1 MELRQLEAFVAVA
14 EERNFTRAA
23 GRLHVAQSGLSATI
37 RSLETDVGASLFVR
51 STRRVEHTAAGAALL
66 PEARHTLASARAAAD
81 AVVAVE
87 GLTRGTLTLGV
98 MQSGWL
104 FDLAGLLA
112 RYRALYPGV
121 KLKLEHASTAELGR
135 LLHDRA
141 LDMTFATDLNGASS
155 DVVSIPLLRSPLVV
169 CTADGVFRRRRT
181 IALADVA
188 ETAQVSFPPGWG
200 VTTLV
205 ERVLRSAGIE
215 PRADLEVNDTD
226 TLLDLVAAGLGT
238 AIIPRALAQLR
249 PALQQLAITDG
260 SWDWT
265 VVAQVLAPAPV
276 NPAARALWAMLS
288 PGPSDASVAS
298 DRRGSSHRTPARG
311 TSRTNAN

>member
-23 GRLHVAQSGLSATI
+23 ARLHVAQSGLSATI
-37 RSLETDVGASLFVR
+37 RSLETDVRASLFVR
-51 STRRVEHTAAGAALL
+51 STRRVELTAAGAALL
-66 PEARHTLASARAAAD
+66 PEARRTLASARAAAD
-81 AVVAVE
+81 AVAAVE

-112 RYRALYPGV
+112 RYRATYPGV
-121 KLKLEHASTAELGR
+121 RLKLEHASTAELGR
-135 LLHDRA
+135 LLHDGA
-141 LDMTFATDLNGASS
+141 LDMTFATELNGPSS
-155 DVVSIPLLRSPLVV
+155 DVVSVPLLRSPLVV

-181 IALADVA
+181 ITLANVA
-188 ETAQVSFPPGWG
+188 ERAQVSFPAGWG

-205 ERVLRSAGIE
+205 ERVLRSAGIQA
-215 PRADLEVNDTD
+215 RADLEVNDTD
-226 TLLDLVAAGLGT
+226 TLLDLVEAGLGI

-249 PALQQLAITDG
+249 PALHQLAITDG

-276 NPAARALWAMLS
+276 NPAARALWALL
-288 PGPSDASVAS
+288 PPAPIEPPSRRLGVGRDAPNRGA
-298 DRRGSSHRTPARG
+298 RR
-311 TSRTNAN
+311 